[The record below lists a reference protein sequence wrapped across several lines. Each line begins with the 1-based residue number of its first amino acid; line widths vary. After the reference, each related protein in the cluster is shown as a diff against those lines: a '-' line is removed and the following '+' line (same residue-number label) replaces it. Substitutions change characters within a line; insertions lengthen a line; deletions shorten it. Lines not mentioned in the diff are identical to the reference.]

1 MIDEGQSG
9 SGPKPTGINGFLVE
23 NGLLIKDNPAISPDM
38 ALDFTELLWEIKFEL
53 EPLKSLGGPSSAAR
67 IAGELS
73 RLILW
78 PKSMFSIGPA
88 FFFLIE
94 SKSTGDCALITAA
107 DSIPAFEGTS
117 DLSGGIKVI
126 PLVWANCIKLKNA
139 VLEADPSSTIF
150 PRADERLKKTSLGI
164 GARFTT
170 LHWPAVAWAMQALK
184 LPLTANQNSIPR
196 ELVFD
201 VDALLEDRLANVPFP
216 FIGGSVPEGHQG
228 QSVMGMSHASIITLL
243 KHGFHRHKI
252 PWGFNADHQP
262 VGGRFDA
269 IEKELVAGSVFA
281 SYITFDLS
289 PELSLHELLDDEV
302 MLETAFASRVD
313 AGVFGSVVKRLAG
326 LGFGLSTGYIKKIV
340 TFLMPAMNKMKRR
353 DERYKEI
360 RRTVFSTNEG
370 RRFLRELSV
379 DELPGETAPE
389 TLAVILAL
397 TEALG
402 VTFDFI
408 APNIGF
414 QKNIPY
420 PDNAALRKKIKALY
434 AVAGAFDMS
443 IGFHSGSGKS
453 FENYGIIGQETE
465 KRFEVKTSG
474 RYTYEMGVA
483 LSKSANP
490 KDQKLW
496 ADWYGFTKD
505 LAVTSAFSENATQKS
520 FARDFIN
527 QSLATQGRGLDDG
540 LYASAKSLRKTLD
553 SLAPSPDHAF
563 WFEYNFLFVLAAGG
577 ATNRLGDHSALGYKQ
592 RGRFYAISDQAKLL
606 FAQRIVEY
614 ILFLSESTGIAEKGA
629 IDNARKKI
637 AGFREYKDLLEDI

>member
-1 MIDEGQSG
+1 
-9 SGPKPTGINGFLVE
+9 
-23 NGLLIKDNPAISPDM
+23 
-38 ALDFTELLWEIKFEL
+38 
-53 EPLKSLGGPSSAAR
+53 
-67 IAGELS
+67 
-73 RLILW
+73 
-78 PKSMFSIGPA
+78 
-88 FFFLIE
+88 
-94 SKSTGDCALITAA
+94 
-107 DSIPAFEGTS
+107 
-117 DLSGGIKVI
+117 
-126 PLVWANCIKLKNA
+126 
-139 VLEADPSSTIF
+139 
-150 PRADERLKKTSLGI
+150 
-164 GARFTT
+164 
-170 LHWPAVAWAMQALK
+170 
-184 LPLTANQNSIPR
+184 
-196 ELVFD
+196 
-201 VDALLEDRLANVPFP
+201 
-216 FIGGSVPEGHQG
+216 
-228 QSVMGMSHASIITLL
+228 MGMSHASIITLL

-490 KDQKLW
+490 KYKNL
-496 ADWYGFTKD
+496 
-505 LAVTSAFSENATQKS
+505 
-520 FARDFIN
+520 
-527 QSLATQGRGLDDG
+527 GRLVRV
-540 LYASAKSLRKTLD
+540 YQ
-553 SLAPSPDHAF
+553 
-563 WFEYNFLFVLAAGG
+563 
-577 ATNRLGDHSALGYKQ
+577 RLGRYE
-592 RGRFYAISDQAKLL
+592 
-606 FAQRIVEY
+606 RI
-614 ILFLSESTGIAEKGA
+614 FRKCHAEKFCAGLHQPVPRNA
-629 IDNARKKI
+629 GSGTRRRPLCFGEIASQNARFPCTVARPRVLVRI
-637 AGFREYKDLLEDI
+637 